1 MPNFATDAD
10 IRRLKARGERPELIS
25 LSRRDEV
32 PHGGATLCVRVYP
45 TGEKS
50 WVARFRRK
58 SLPSL
63 LAFGRFCQGEP
74 DHMPLALARQIHT
87 AFNQAVSAGAPTREE
102 LLRIVQDFRGSHGR
116 VQSLVI
122 AAESAVA
129 AASQGAVALRQSAAE
144 KDATALLQRVRYGH
158 AEPVQRLQGDVG
170 APVAATSDPSKD
182 PVAVGSGGP
191 VGHNQEPSSVATPS
205 PAATTLHLVP
215 TRGSGATTVWAPTLK
230 ELFDQYLDA
239 LETRG
244 SKTTVRDYKSAFK
257 RHIEVP
263 RPALAAKLAHEVTP
277 EELADL
283 IHEVF
288 VRPSRQRGIE
298 QVLAIEKADAS
309 QYDGR
314 LENLGHDGVSKAKN
328 QKREAERL
336 RSMLSTAYNHHI
348 QCKSDPTVKA
358 EYRRPSA
365 VKFNP
370 LQHIKAIEGAIQA
383 RRRKLSALELGFLM
397 LCLERVSTPAA
408 RAIQLLVW
416 LGGQRLEQVLRA
428 KREDVVDGCTALTL
442 LDPKGNRPQA
452 REHLLPLEG
461 PARELIQAAVDH
473 ADSRKT
479 LHLFTTSGRKVL
491 SSDTVSELLL
501 SIKLE
506 MLTRG
511 VITTDFDVRDIRR
524 TFETFLASK
533 KVDDKVRAHLFSHGI
548 GGVQDEHYNLY
559 EYFAEK
565 QEALHTLHAYV
576 HEAIDKA
583 RREMGHRLP
592 QTIALKVNGTCKGL
606 VGLGAED

>member
-1 MPNFATDAD
+1 MPNYATDAD
-10 IRRLKARGERPELIS
+10 IRRLKARGERPDLIS

-58 SLPSL
+58 SLPRL
-63 LAFGRFCQGEP
+63 LAFGRFCQSEP
-74 DHMPLALARQIHT
+74 DHMPLSLARQIHA
-87 AFNQAVSAGAPTREE
+87 AFNQAVSVGTPTRED
-102 LLRIVQDFRGSHGR
+102 LLRIASDFRGSHGR

-122 AAESAVA
+122 AAESAA
-129 AASQGAVALRQSAAE
+129 TAASQDAAERQQSAAQ
-144 KDATALLQRVRYGH
+144 KDATALLQRVRCGH
-158 AEPVQRLQGDVG
+158 TQLVQELQGDL
-170 APVAATSDPSKD
+170 ASPVAEPSGSSKEQV
-182 PVAVGSGGP
+182 PVGSTGP
-191 VGHNQEPSSVATPS
+191 MGHDHESMAVAHSS
-205 PAATTLHLVP
+205 PAAPVNHLAP
-215 TRGSGATTVWAPTLK
+215 TQGSGVTIVWAPTLK
-230 ELFDQYLDA
+230 ELFDQYLEA

-263 RPALAAKLAHEVTP
+263 RPALAAKLAHEVTA
-277 EELADL
+277 EEFADL

-298 QVLAIEKADAS
+298 QVLAFEKADAS

-314 LENLGHDGVSKAKN
+314 LENLGHDGVGKAKN

-336 RSMLSTAYNHHI
+336 RSMLRTAYNHHI

-358 EYRRPSA
+358 EYRRPS
-365 VKFNP
+365 VIKFNP

-416 LGGQRLEQVLRA
+416 LGGQRLEQVLRS
-428 KREDVVDGCTALTL
+428 KREDVVDGGTALTL
-442 LDPKGNRPQA
+442 LDPKGNRAQA
-452 REHLLPLEG
+452 REHLLPVVG
-461 PARELIQAAVDH
+461 SARELIQAAVDH

-479 LHLFTTSGRKVL
+479 PHLFTTNGRKVL

-511 VITTDFDVRDIRR
+511 VIATDFDVRDIRR
-524 TFETFLASK
+524 TFETYLASK

-576 HEAIDKA
+576 HEAIDKT
-583 RREMGHRLP
+583 RRELGHRLP
-592 QTIALKVNGTCKGL
+592 HTIALKVSGSCKGL
-606 VGLGAED
+606 VGLGTED